1 MNQGA
6 HNVGW
11 AEEEPQVEAIETIE
25 PTTDAEAT
33 WETPPPRRRAALFAG
48 VLLVLLGLG
57 WTVALGVTLF
67 QASPAHLL
75 PPLTLAAWIGLG
87 SGPLA
92 LLAVL
97 YLLLLRTGRTEA
109 TAYSRASARLRAD
122 TAMLADTL
130 AMLTQRIDEARV
142 ALGEQATVLHTL
154 GSEAGERI
162 GRAALELGERTE
174 SVGKTVSSLNDATT
188 VAREDLN
195 VLLSELPKAE
205 GIARRLSEGL
215 RSSGAEADARTR
227 ALSDLLRT
235 LDAQAKEANESTGGA
250 AARLA
255 GQLDRIEASAA
266 AADKRIED
274 AAGSMGR
281 AIDAAL
287 EAAAESLDDAR
298 QVIANQSAALNAMVE
313 QGQASVTATGE
324 DAVRALSA
332 RLDEL
337 VMRVEGIG
345 AGLRGQ
351 ELAARGL
358 LGQLDQAIAA
368 VEGKFAELG
377 DKGAEHTADLA
388 EHIVALSSHAETVNR
403 MLGNSNQTAETLVGR
418 VQQLREQAEASSAT
432 ISDTIPA
439 ALARIRLHAEQSLQ
453 AIASAGARTES
464 LNEAAA
470 TVAQRLAEAETLLER
485 QRTTLGDVG
494 ELADNRLT
502 ALIEQTRTLEELLAK
517 ADAEVRSL
525 SEGASGQLVESLN
538 QVRDIAEK
546 AADQAR
552 DAFTAAIPRVAQRM
566 SESASRA
573 MSNALADVGKDEIAA
588 IGNASEQAVQAAHL
602 AAERLSRQLLTIA
615 ETATAIEAR
624 IEANR
629 ADTEAHDD
637 QSFARTAGLLIEA
650 LNSTAIDVAKIFS
663 NEVTDEEW
671 KTYLRGDRGIFT
683 RRAVKLLDRT
693 DANAIVQRYNE
704 DGEFRDQVNR
714 YIHDFEAL
722 LRRVMATREGTPI
735 ATTMLSSDTGKLY
748 VALAQAIER
757 LRK

>member
-1 MNQGA
+1 MSK
-6 HNVGW
+6 VGW
-11 AEEEPQVEAIETIE
+11 AEEQPEIETIE
-25 PTTDAEAT
+25 ATPEAEPSWDAPA
-33 WETPPPRRRAALFAG
+33 PRRWPGLVAG
-48 VLLVLLGLG
+48 GLLGLLGLG
-57 WTVALGVTLF
+57 WVVALAITLF
-67 QASPAHLL
+67 QASPTHLL
-75 PPLTLAAWIGLG
+75 PPLTLAAWIGLAC
-87 SGPLA
+87 GPLS

-97 YLLLLRTGRTEA
+97 FLLLLRTGRAEA
-109 TAYSRASARLRAD
+109 SAYSRASARLRAD
-122 TAMLADTL
+122 TAVLAGTL
-130 AMLTQRIDEARV
+130 TLLNRQIEEARAALDAQAAGLQ
-142 ALGEQATVLHTL
+142 ALG
-154 GSEAGERI
+154 GEAGDRI
-162 GRAALELGERTE
+162 GRAAAELSEQAASVERTVA
-174 SVGKTVSSLNDATT
+174 SFNGATAI
-188 VAREDLN
+188 AREDLN
-195 VLLSELPKAE
+195 VLLTELPNAE
-205 GIARRLSEGL
+205 GVARRLSEGL
-215 RSSGAEADARTR
+215 REGGAEADARTR
-227 ALSDLLRT
+227 ALTELLQALDLH
-235 LDAQAKEANESTGGA
+235 AKGANESTGGA

-298 QVIANQSAALNAMVE
+298 QVIASQSAALNAMVE
-313 QGQASVTATGE
+313 QGQASVTAASE

-337 VMRVEGIG
+337 VARVEGIG

-358 LGQLDQAIAA
+358 LTQLDTAIAA
-368 VEGKFAELG
+368 VETKFAELG

-388 EHIVALSSHAETVNR
+388 EHIVALSSHAEAVAR
-403 MLGNSNQTAETLVGR
+403 VLGSSSQTAETLIGR
-418 VQQLREQAEASSAT
+418 IQHLREQAEASSST

-439 ALARIRLHAEQSLQ
+439 SLARIRLHAEQSLQ
-453 AIASAGARTES
+453 AIATAGARADGLS
-464 LNEAAA
+464 EAAA
-470 TVAQRLAEAETLLER
+470 TVSERLAEAEALLER
-485 QRTTLGDVG
+485 QRTTLGEVG
-494 ELADNRLT
+494 ELADGRLS
-502 ALIEQTRTLEELLAK
+502 ALIEQTRTLEQLLAK

-525 SEGASGQLVESLN
+525 SEGASGQLVDALN
-538 QVRDIAEK
+538 QVRDIAAQ

-552 DAFTAAIPRVAQRM
+552 DTLTAAIPRVAQRM
-566 SESASRA
+566 SESAARA
-573 MSNALADVGKDEIAA
+573 MSGALAEVGKEEIAA
-588 IGNASEQAVQAAHL
+588 VGTASEQAIQAAHL
-602 AAERLSRQLLTIA
+602 ATERLNRQLLTIA

-629 ADTEAHDD
+629 SDTEAHDD
-637 QSFARTAGLLIEA
+637 QNFARTAGLLIEA

-671 KTYLRGDRGIFT
+671 KAYLRGDRSIFT
-683 RRAVKLLDRT
+683 RRAVKLLDRQEVQ
-693 DANAIVQRYNE
+693 AITQRYND
-704 DGEFRDQVNR
+704 DGEFREQVNR

-722 LRRVMATREGTPI
+722 LRRVMATRDGTPI

>member
-1 MNQGA
+1 MNQGSSKA
-6 HNVGW
+6 GW
-11 AEEEPQVEAIETIE
+11 AEQEPEVEMTE
-25 PTTDAEAT
+25 PVTEAEIA
-33 WETPPPRRRAALFAG
+33 WEAAPPRRWPGIVAG
-48 VLLVLLGLG
+48 VLLVLLGIG
-57 WTVALGVTLF
+57 WTAALGVTLF
-67 QASPAHLL
+67 QASPSHLL

-97 YLLLLRTGRTEA
+97 YLVLLRTGRTEA
-109 TAYSRASARLRAD
+109 NAYARASARLRAD
-122 TAMLADTL
+122 SEALAGTL
-130 AMLTQRIDEARV
+130 ALLNQRIEEART
-142 ALGEQATVLHTL
+142 ALNAQASELQTL
-154 GSEAGERI
+154 GSEASSRI
-162 GRAALELGERTE
+162 GQAAVELSAQTASVE
-174 SVGKTVSSLNDATT
+174 STVATLNNATAI
-188 VAREDLN
+188 AREDLN
-195 VLLSELPKAE
+195 VLLTELPNAE
-205 GIARRLSEGL
+205 TVARNLAEGL
-215 RSSGAEADARTR
+215 REGGAEADSRTR
-227 ALSDLLRT
+227 ALTELLHA
-235 LDAQAKEANESTGGA
+235 LDVQAKTANEATGGA

-281 AIDAAL
+281 AIDAAF
-287 EAAAESLDDAR
+287 EAAAEGLDDTR

-313 QGQASVTATGE
+313 QSEAQVAAAGEGATQALA
-324 DAVRALSA
+324 A

-337 VMRVEGIG
+337 VARVEGIG

-358 LGQLDQAIAA
+358 LTQLDQAIGA
-368 VEGKFAELG
+368 VEAKFAELG

-388 EHIVALSSHAETVNR
+388 EHVVALSTHAESVGR
-403 MLGNSNQTAETLVGR
+403 MLGTSSQTAETLLGR
-418 VQQLREQAEASSAT
+418 VEQLRAQAEASSTT
-432 ISDTIPA
+432 IADTIPA

-453 AIASAGARTES
+453 VIATASTRTES
-464 LNEAAA
+464 LSEAAA
-470 TVAQRLAEAETLLER
+470 KVSEQLAEAEVLLER
-485 QRTTLGDVG
+485 QRVALGESG
-494 ELADNRLT
+494 GLAHSRLA
-502 ALIEQTRTLEELLAK
+502 ALTDQTRTLEELLAK
-517 ADAEVRSL
+517 ADSEIRSL
-525 SEGASGQLVESLN
+525 SEGASGHLVEALN
-538 QVRDIAEK
+538 QVRDTAAT

-552 DAFTAAIPRVAQRM
+552 DTLTAAIPRVAQRM

-573 MSNALADVGKDEIAA
+573 MSAALADVGKEEIAA
-588 IGNASEQAVQAAHL
+588 IGTASEQAIEAAHL
-602 AAERLSRQLLTIA
+602 AAERLTRQIVTIA

-637 QSFARTAGLLIEA
+637 QSFARTASLLIEA

-671 KTYLRGDRGIFT
+671 KAYLRGDRGIFT
-683 RRAVKLLDRT
+683 RRAVRLLDRT
-693 DANAIVQRYNE
+693 EAHAVAQRYNE
-704 DGEFRDQVNR
+704 DGEFRDQVHR
-714 YIHDFEAL
+714 YVHDFEAL

-748 VALAQAIER
+748 VALAQAMER